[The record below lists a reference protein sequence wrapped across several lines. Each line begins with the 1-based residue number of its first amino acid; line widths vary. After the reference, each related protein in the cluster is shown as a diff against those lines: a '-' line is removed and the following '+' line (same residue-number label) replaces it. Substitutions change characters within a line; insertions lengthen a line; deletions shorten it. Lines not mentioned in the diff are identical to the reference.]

1 MSIIDVYW
9 RLSLDGAFEWAT
21 WQDKR
26 IKVKVLSPQTLKRG
40 VYNNVIADEGYLTLQ
55 TRFVEDYKI
64 DDEVEFRGK
73 RYVITDITRDTA
85 EVVPQASMMMGG
97 RLQDVTLQLFEV
109 NGNTRNLHCAT
120 PIITIVDNVATI
132 TCDTMDAVVYYSLD
146 GYVPSSLSPKY
157 SQPFDIG
164 TADKVY
170 ALALKDGRLP
180 SRIGVWKK

>member
-1 MSIIDVYW
+1 MSIIDIYW
-9 RLSLDGAFEWAT
+9 RLSLDGAFEWAM

-40 VYNNVIADEGYLTLQ
+40 VYNNIIADEGHLTLQ

-64 DDEVEFRGK
+64 DDEVKFRGK
-73 RYVITDITRDTA
+73 RYVITDVTRDTA
-85 EVVPQASMMMGG
+85 EVVPQASMFMDS

-109 NGNTRNLHCAT
+109 NSKTRNLHCAT
-120 PIITIVDNVATI
+120 PVITVAGTIATI
-132 TCDTMDAVVYYSLD
+132 TCDTMDAVIYYSLN
-146 GYVPSSLSPKY
+146 GYAPSSLSPKY

-164 TADKVY
+164 TADTVY
-170 ALALKDGRLP
+170 AIALKDDRLP